1 MKEEIKL
8 DDNLNSEI
16 VKIVN
21 LDHGKYEV
29 YFNFLNI
36 PVEVNQSYLNTI
48 LRNNSTSEQMT
59 ISA

>member
-48 LRNNSTSEQMT
+48 LRNNSTSGQMT